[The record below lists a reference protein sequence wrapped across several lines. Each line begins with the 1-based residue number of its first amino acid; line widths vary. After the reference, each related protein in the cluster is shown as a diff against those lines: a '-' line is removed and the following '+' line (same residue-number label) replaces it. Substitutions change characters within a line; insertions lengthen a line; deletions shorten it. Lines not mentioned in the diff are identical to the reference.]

1 MAKGVTVMTDDLKNL
16 FIRIRPETYDLI
28 AEYSRKNRSSMAAF
42 VDQTML
48 NELKRIRDEEDRIES
63 ATRNAGAIS

>member
-1 MAKGVTVMTDDLKNL
+1 MSDDLKNL

-28 AEYSRKNRSSMAAF
+28 AEYSRKNRRSMAAF
-42 VDQTML
+42 VDETML
-48 NELKRIRDEEDRIES
+48 TELKRIRDEEDRIDN

>member
-1 MAKGVTVMTDDLKNL
+1 METDLKNL

-28 AEYSRKNRSSMAAF
+28 AEYSRKNRRSMAAF
-42 VDQTML
+42 VDETML

>member
-1 MAKGVTVMTDDLKNL
+1 MEKEMKNL
-16 FIRIRPETYDLI
+16 FIRIRPETYELI

-63 ATRNAGAIS
+63 ATLNAGAIS

>member
-1 MAKGVTVMTDDLKNL
+1 METDLKSL

-48 NELKRIRDEEDRIES
+48 IELKRIRDEEDRIES

>member
-1 MAKGVTVMTDDLKNL
+1 MSDDLKNL

-28 AEYSRKNRSSMAAF
+28 AEFSRKNRRSMAAF
-42 VDQTML
+42 VDETML
-48 NELKRIRDEEDRIES
+48 NELKRIRDEEDRIDS

>member
-1 MAKGVTVMTDDLKNL
+1 
-16 FIRIRPETYDLI
+16 
-28 AEYSRKNRSSMAAF
+28 MAAF

>member
-1 MAKGVTVMTDDLKNL
+1 MEKEMKNL

-28 AEYSRKNRSSMAAF
+28 AEYSRKNRRSMAAF
-42 VDQTML
+42 VDETML

>member
-1 MAKGVTVMTDDLKNL
+1 METEMKNL

-28 AEYSRKNRSSMAAF
+28 AEYSRKNRRSMAAF
-42 VDQTML
+42 VDETML

>member
-1 MAKGVTVMTDDLKNL
+1 METEMKNL

-48 NELKRIRDEEDRIES
+48 AELKRIRDEEDRIES

>member
-1 MAKGVTVMTDDLKNL
+1 MDTEMKNL

-28 AEYSRKNRSSMAAF
+28 AEYSRKNRRSMAAF
-42 VDQTML
+42 VDETML

>member
-1 MAKGVTVMTDDLKNL
+1 METDLKSL

-48 NELKRIRDEEDRIES
+48 NELKRIRDEEDRIDS

>member
-1 MAKGVTVMTDDLKNL
+1 MEKEMKNL
-16 FIRIRPETYDLI
+16 FIRIRPETYELI

>member
-1 MAKGVTVMTDDLKNL
+1 MEKEMKNL
-16 FIRIRPETYDLI
+16 FIRIRPETYELI

-63 ATRNAGAIS
+63 ATHNAGAIS